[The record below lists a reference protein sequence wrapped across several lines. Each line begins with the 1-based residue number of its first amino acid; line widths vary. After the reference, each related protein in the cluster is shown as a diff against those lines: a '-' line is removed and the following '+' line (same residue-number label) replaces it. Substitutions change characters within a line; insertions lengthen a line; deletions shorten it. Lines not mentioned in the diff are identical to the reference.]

1 MDYLIDW
8 LPQNVPKNDPQ
19 YTSTTI
25 VHGDFRLDNVVFHKT
40 EMRIIAVLDWELST
54 LGNPFSDLATLGLIY
69 HLPPGNTGLS
79 GLGNFDKGF
88 SGIPTEFKMRDTYLN
103 NMPNLKD
110 IDENTWNFFL
120 AYALFKGAAIAQGV
134 YKRSTMGSASSTRG
148 PMFLQICKMV
158 SSIAVGITNNQYAY
172 RIQPKEYS
180 FLTYTPRFR
189 DIRSKLIYFMERFV
203 FGNESTFMK

>member
-1 MDYLIDW
+1 
-8 LPQNVPKNDPQ
+8 
-19 YTSTTI
+19 
-25 VHGDFRLDNVVFHKT
+25 
-40 EMRIIAVLDWELST
+40 
-54 LGNPFSDLATLGLIY
+54 
-69 HLPPGNTGLS
+69 
-79 GLGNFDKGF
+79 
-88 SGIPTEFKMRDTYLN
+88 MRDTYLN